1 MSILGGLVDE
11 HHETE
16 LSPSTQFVKA
26 GWFVRHFWTIML
38 IAVAAAAFGFWL
50 GTALA

>member
-16 LSPSTQFVKA
+16 LSPSTTLVKPS
-26 GWFVRHFWTIML
+26 WFARHFFL
-38 IAVAAAAFGFWL
+38 IVLIGCAL
-50 GTALA
+50 GALVVWH